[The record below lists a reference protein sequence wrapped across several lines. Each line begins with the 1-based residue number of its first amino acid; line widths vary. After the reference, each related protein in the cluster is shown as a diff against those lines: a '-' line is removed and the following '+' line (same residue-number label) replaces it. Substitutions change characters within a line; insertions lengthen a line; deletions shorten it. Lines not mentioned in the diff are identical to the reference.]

1 MDRNQGENINKLCK
15 IKKTID
21 VKLKWKK
28 SIRMEK
34 KDLSFTK
41 LHRVS
46 KQAAHL
52 KSMKSLFKHPVL
64 IFPYVAELVQRPT
77 PEYGGHLVNQK
88 ESHSDIGRGLDGLAA
103 RGASWGWSS
112 VQRRVSQRDNLPD
125 AILRGKDSSAKGGNS
140 AQDVIPS
147 NGDPD
152 NASSRGRG
160 VPPIEI

>member
-1 MDRNQGENINKLCK
+1 ME
-15 IKKTID
+15 
-21 VKLKWKK
+21 K

-64 IFPYVAELVQRPT
+64 KFPYVAELVQRPT

-88 ESHSDIGRGLDGLAA
+88 ESHSDIASDGGWKDSRPEALL
-103 RGASWGWSS
+103 GVVKCPEASLTAGKST
-112 VQRRVSQRDNLPD
+112 RRDP
-125 AILRGKDSSAKGGNS
+125 AGKDSSAKGVNS
-140 AQDVIPS
+140 AQGVIPS

>member
-1 MDRNQGENINKLCK
+1 
-15 IKKTID
+15 
-21 VKLKWKK
+21 
-28 SIRMEK
+28 MEK

-88 ESHSDIGRGLDGLAA
+88 ESHSDIASDGGWMDSRPEALLGGGQVSRGV
-103 RGASWGWSS
+103 S
-112 VQRRVSQRDNLPD
+112 VSQRENLPD

-140 AQDVIPS
+140 AQGVIPS

-160 VPPIEI
+160 VPPIEIWALQRRSLSTRGGTHPSARLGTCR